1 MDARKRQ
8 EDPHP
13 DPFPEDFGERLERLI
28 EFAGVSSEE
37 FAERLGI
44 DVDRVMEWREGAVPT
59 GGEVW
64 HIMRLA
70 SSVPG
75 GIEFMQAESAGDCRR
90 AEYRHGPRQSEGL
103 VTISNWGFK
112 SQSM

>member
-8 EDPHP
+8 EDYYAES
-13 DPFPEDFGERLERLI
+13 FPEDFGERLERFI
-28 EFAGVSSEE
+28 ELAGLSCEE

-44 DVDRVMEWREGAVPT
+44 DVERVMEWREGAVPT

-70 SSVPG
+70 WSVPG
-75 GIEFMQAESAGDCRR
+75 GIEVMLPESAEHCRR
-90 AEYRHGPRQSEGL
+90 AE
-103 VTISNWGFK
+103 
-112 SQSM
+112 